1 MSSEKNI
8 SYYFLFIILLYIIF
22 TNSYFNYEDSLI
34 FGGAD
39 GFSYYEISK
48 FAPKLSSTGIQP
60 IHAERFF
67 FPLEPKRINSDLL
80 LK

>member
-1 MSSEKNI
+1 MSSNKSI
-8 SYYFLFIILLYIIF
+8 SYYFLFIILLYLFF

-48 FAPKLSSTGIQP
+48 FAPELTTTGIQP
-60 IHAERFF
+60 IHSERFF
-67 FPLEPKRINSDLL
+67 FHILLEFSQK
-80 LK
+80 